1 MRKNLG
7 ILLVVFAIGALAGLP
22 AVASQ
27 SVAPASGAAVQSRVE
42 INKAPAEELM
52 KLPGIGE
59 STARA
64 IVDYRQENGPFGSV
78 EDLIRVKGIGEK
90 KLEAIRDLVVL
101 N

>member
-64 IVDYRQENGPFGSV
+64 IVDYRQQNGPFGSV
-78 EDLIRVKGIGEK
+78 DDLIRVKGIGEK

>member
-22 AVASQ
+22 AVAAQ
-27 SVAPASGAAVQSRVE
+27 STPPASGVAVQSRVE
-42 INKAPAEELM
+42 INKAPAEEIM
-52 KLPGIGE
+52 TLPGIGE
-59 STARA
+59 STAKA
-64 IVDYRQENGPFGSV
+64 IVDYRQANGPFGSV
-78 EDLIRVKGIGEK
+78 DDLIRVKGIGEK

>member
-22 AVASQ
+22 AAASQ
-27 SVAPASGAAVQSRVE
+27 SVATASGAAVQSRVE

>member
-1 MRKNLG
+1 M
-7 ILLVVFAIGALAGLP
+7 
-22 AVASQ
+22 
-27 SVAPASGAAVQSRVE
+27 QSRVE

-64 IVDYRQENGPFGSV
+64 IVDSRQENGPFGSV